1 MNALAVALP
10 LALCISLGVWQR
22 WGLVVG
28 GAIKIQKSRTELCE
42 SNANTLESLPL
53 RRGLPSLGLTC

>member
-10 LALCISLGVWQR
+10 QALCIPLGVWQR
-22 WGLVVG
+22 GGCGL
-28 GAIKIQKSRTELCE
+28 GAIKIQKSREELCE

>member
-1 MNALAVALP
+1 MNAMAVALP
-10 LALCISLGVWQR
+10 QALCILLGVWQR
-22 WGLVVG
+22 GGWGLV
-28 GAIKIQKSRTELCE
+28 AIKIQKSRAELCE